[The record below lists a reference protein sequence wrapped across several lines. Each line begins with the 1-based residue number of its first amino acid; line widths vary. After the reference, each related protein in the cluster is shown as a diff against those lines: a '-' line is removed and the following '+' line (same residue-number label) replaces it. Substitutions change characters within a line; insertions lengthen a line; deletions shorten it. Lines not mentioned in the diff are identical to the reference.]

1 MNKIY
6 IITAILIFVISTA
19 IVLSSGN
26 SSQKKVQFTNQ
37 NFVINH
43 ENTEVKNEDVQVGL
57 NKSKFENKDIQTES
71 TNISMQNTTTSNT
84 DSEINYQ
91 PFENQ
96 NTDYQNNSTDL
107 TAQETEFNQKLAD
120 YENRKAALENLKRN
134 NTRQENKIQTQNT
147 NRYLYKDIDWNT
159 WKSNF
164 INQITDDSMY
174 IRSLDNY
181 GIGTWF
187 YYSFIVTDEGEI
199 KNITVKSMY
208 LDERDKQKIA
218 QMIKN
223 YEHQPITVFPAN
235 TNKKTKKV
243 DAIMV
248 LGTTEKKATPSDFN
262 ENEQIKIL
270 LPD

>member
-6 IITAILIFVISTA
+6 ITTAVLIFVLSTV

-37 NFVINH
+37 NFIINH
-43 ENTEVKNEDVQVGL
+43 ENTKVKNEEVEVGL
-57 NKSKFENKDIQTES
+57 NKSKFGS
-71 TNISMQNTTTSNT
+71 TDVSLQNTTTSNT
-84 DSEINYQ
+84 NTEINYE

-96 NTDYQNNSTDL
+96 NTSYESNSTNL
-107 TAQETEFNQKLAD
+107 NTQENELNQKLAD
-120 YENRKAALENLKRN
+120 YERQKTALENLKRN
-134 NTRQENKIQTQNT
+134 NTLQENKVQSENK
-147 NRYLYKDIDWNT
+147 NRYLYKNIDWNT

-164 INQITDDSMY
+164 INKITDDSMY

-187 YYSFIVTDEGEI
+187 YYSFIVTYEGEI
-199 KNITVKSMY
+199 KDITVKSMY
-208 LDERDKQKIA
+208 LSEQDKQKIA
-218 QMIKN
+218 QMIKG
-223 YEHQPITVFPAN
+223 YEHQEITVFPSN
-235 TNKKTKKV
+235 TNKKVKKV

-248 LGTTEKKATPSDFN
+248 LGTTEKKATPADFN

-270 LPD
+270 IP